1 MQFAALHPETRLM
14 LNSWRALNGF
24 ENDEIAQ
31 NIKSRDAS
39 SLVDRLFMAQR
50 VGEGIFTFTT
60 IGKELK
66 LWTGRDLRDHEIGSL
81 FFGPDKVLVRA
92 LLESAVATPGPAMA
106 RVAAFGAGSG
116 QRTDIEIVF
125 LPLLEK
131 NGTKRVLG
139 LFQPIAA
146 NVSISRPAL
155 RFSLTALLP
164 PDPQMPARPELK
176 VVATN

>member
-1 MQFAALHPETRLM
+1 MC
-14 LNSWRALNGF
+14 
-24 ENDEIAQ
+24 I
-31 NIKSRDAS
+31 RD
-39 SLVDRLFMAQR
+39 R
-50 VGEGIFTFTT
+50 
-60 IGKELK
+60 
-66 LWTGRDLRDHEIGSL
+66 
-81 FFGPDKVLVRA
+81 
-92 LLESAVATPGPAMA
+92 LESAVSTPGPAMA
-106 RVAAFGAGSG
+106 RVAAFGAGIG
-116 QRTDIEIVF
+116 HRTDIELVF
-125 LPLLEK
+125 LTLLEK

>member
-1 MQFAALHPETRLM
+1 MLNKHTLLTGKGVLAALI
-14 LNSWRALNGF
+14 GC
-24 ENDEIAQ
+24 
-31 NIKSRDAS
+31 
-39 SLVDRLFMAQR
+39 LV
-50 VGEGIFTFTT
+50 
-60 IGKELK
+60 
-66 LWTGRDLRDHEIGSL
+66 
-81 FFGPDKVLVRA
+81 
-92 LLESAVATPGPAMA
+92 
-106 RVAAFGAGSG
+106 SG
-116 QRTDIEIVF
+116 QTIADVAGRVTFVIGDVTAISS
-125 LPLLEK
+125 

>member
-1 MQFAALHPETRLM
+1 M
-14 LNSWRALNGF
+14 
-24 ENDEIAQ
+24 IAC
-31 NIKSRDAS
+31 
-39 SLVDRLFMAQR
+39 SLSFYFYYFILC
-50 VGEGIFTFTT
+50 
-60 IGKELK
+60 
-66 LWTGRDLRDHEIGSL
+66 SCC
-81 FFGPDKVLVRA
+81 
-92 LLESAVATPGPAMA
+92 LLYTS
-106 RVAAFGAGSG
+106 
-116 QRTDIEIVF
+116 IEIVF

-164 PDPQMPARPELK
+164 PDPQMPTRPELK